1 MWAAGPWSA
10 HQIFTD
16 PLLFLIAFSFTHPL
30 RNWSTEA
37 LWNSGGKVD
46 SRPLSGA
53 MGSAPVEPGSPR
65 PLFLTSRQA
74 SSLFLLEMFA
84 NLLSTDGLPVL
95 FSVRGLF
102 LHRHFCV
109 SGGKTDLRQ
118 TCVHYAP
125 LHLKSDTE
133 FCSLVSLQ
141 KKRQLLTLFD
151 ELILCLTRFHHWR
164 K

>member
-16 PLLFLIAFSFTHPL
+16 PLLVLIAFSFTHPL

-37 LWNSGGKVD
+37 LWNSGGKMD

-53 MGSAPVEPGSPR
+53 AGSAPVDPGSPR
-65 PLFLTSRQA
+65 PLFLISCQA

-84 NLLSTDGLPVL
+84 NLSSTDRLPVV

-109 SGGKTDLRQ
+109 SGGKTDRPVLSM
-118 TCVHYAP
+118 P
-125 LHLKSDTE
+125 P
-133 FCSLVSLQ
+133 
-141 KKRQLLTLFD
+141 
-151 ELILCLTRFHHWR
+151 
-164 K
+164 